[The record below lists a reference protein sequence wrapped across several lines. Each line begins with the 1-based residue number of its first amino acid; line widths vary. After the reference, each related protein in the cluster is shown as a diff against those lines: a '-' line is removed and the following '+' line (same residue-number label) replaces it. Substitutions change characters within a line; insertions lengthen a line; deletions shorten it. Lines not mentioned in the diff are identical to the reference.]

1 MVKQPAKKT
10 TTKRASKKTEDN
22 YRNKR
27 RVHKTLDIN
36 ERFRFSR
43 KWMGWTMDEFAER
56 LHITPSTVKNIE
68 HDKVTPNIEIIRRWK
83 IVTGRTFDW
92 IINGTPERVLQNEN
106 EG

>member
-10 TTKRASKKTEDN
+10 TTKRARKKP
-22 YRNKR
+22 
-27 RVHKTLDIN
+27 KTTTAISAGCIRPSTSMSGSD
-36 ERFRFSR
+36 FSR

-92 IINGTPERVLQNEN
+92 IINGYPGACATK
-106 EG
+106 